1 MPASDILTPP
11 ADEAVIQDDLTEL
24 AVVEAAP
31 AIPAGF
37 PFATELSLEPLI
49 DYWHDRERD
58 PNPGVAR
65 LARTVCEEVKQ
76 HATCRGSLRT
86 IEQLDGI
93 QDLVDMLMLAVFP
106 PAAAT
111 AAITGAIPPFQR
123 RSFYYTSRF
132 AEVMMGRDR
141 TIKQPLNVDYATMER
156 HMTKMAYLLILG
168 REYGAE
174 IPDNQGG
181 LIFTVPDYSI
191 GLYRHY
197 GVNFDSS
204 FVRVR
209 VVGDKPVLSPEQ
221 VQYLLHNRHRLE
233 LWYQLLPPER
243 FLLEGFNLLQLVD
256 VTTQEILSELK
267 YDLLE
272 RDVLQAADRLEQIQE
287 KLRVLFARPALQLG
301 IAAYDERKKAF
312 VDFGRKIN
320 HSFLTKQMQSQ
331 SGAAGFQQLYA
342 RLLADRQPLVLED
355 VTTAPELP
363 EDMRQQIL
371 KLGVRSAILALLPYG
386 PDTVGLLE
394 LGSPEAGA
402 LDEFDMEL
410 VKQFVPLFAVA
421 VKRNAEDLETRIQTV
436 IKEKFTAIHPTMEW
450 RFNDAA
456 RRLLAQHEDGNR
468 SAEMEAIVFEEVYP
482 LHGSCDIR
490 GSSVARNE
498 AVQADLIEHL
508 TLAGHVL
515 KKASEY
521 QALPIL
527 DELKFYITKNL
538 RRLRQGIISGDE
550 VSIYDSLR
558 TQAEPLFEYLA
569 QNIPELRPTIA
580 NYWQHIDPR
589 LGILYNR
596 RKAFEESVTR
606 INDTISDYL
615 DQEEEKAQHMFPH
628 YFQRFKT
635 DGVEFNIYVGGSL
648 VQDKP
653 FDLIFLKNLRLW
665 QLLVMVEIT
674 RRTHALKAELAVPLD
689 TTQLIL
695 IHSQSLSIRF
705 RQDER
710 QFDVDGAYNIRYE
723 IIKKRIDKATV
734 LGTGARLT
742 QPGYLALVYAQP
754 REAAEYVEYID
765 YLQDRKLLEPDVE
778 ELELEELQGVK
789 GLLALRVKVKL

>member
-1 MPASDILTPP
+1 MPTADLLAPSIDESLLP
-11 ADEAVIQDDLTEL
+11 APTQGPG
-24 AVVEAAP
+24 AAP
-31 AIPAGF
+31 APTGPRKF
-37 PFATELSLEPLI
+37 PFATRLSLEPLI
-49 DYWHDRERD
+49 DYWHAREQD
-58 PNPGVAR
+58 PNPGIAR
-65 LARTVCEEVKQ
+65 LARAVLAEVNE
-76 HATCRGSLRT
+76 HACCRGTLDS
-86 IEQLDGI
+86 IEQLDGTRE
-93 QDLVDMLMLAVFP
+93 LVDMLMLAVFP

-111 AAITGAIPPFQR
+111 TAITGAIPPFQR
-123 RSFYYTSRF
+123 RSFYYTGRF
-132 AEVMMGRDR
+132 AEVMMSKDR
-141 TIKQPLNVDYATMER
+141 TIKQPLNIDYATMEQ
-156 HMTKMAYLLILG
+156 HMAQMAYLLILG

-174 IPDNQGG
+174 IPDIYGG
-181 LIFTVPDYSI
+181 LIFTVPDYKI

-209 VVGDKPVLSPEQ
+209 VVGQKPELSPEQ

-233 LWYQLLPPER
+233 LWYELLPPEH
-243 FLLEGFNLLQLVD
+243 FVLEGFNLLQLVD

-272 RDVLQAADRLEQIQE
+272 RDVLQASDRLEQIQE

-331 SGAAGFQQLYA
+331 TGALGFQQLYE

-355 VTTAPELP
+355 VLTAPELP

-371 KLGVRSAILALLPYG
+371 KLGIRSAILALLPYG

-394 LGSPEAGA
+394 LGAPEAGA

-456 RRLLAQHEDGNR
+456 RRLLAQQEDGNR
-468 SAEMEAIVFEEVYP
+468 SAEMEPIVFEDVYP

-498 AVQADLIEHL
+498 AVQGDLIEHL
-508 TLAGHVL
+508 TLARQVL

-527 DELKFYITKNL
+527 DELTFYVTKNL

-569 QNIPELRPTIA
+569 QNIPDLRPTIA

-615 DQEEEKAQHMFPH
+615 DHEEEKAQHMFPH

-674 RRTHALKAELAVPLD
+674 RRTHALKATMEVPLD

-734 LGTGARLT
+734 LGTGERLT
-742 QPGYLALVYAQP
+742 QPGQLALVYAQA
-754 REAAEYVEYID
+754 REATEYFEYID
-765 YLQDRKLLEPDVE
+765 YLHDRKLLEDGIE

-789 GLLALRVKVKL
+789 GLLALRVRVKL

>member
-1 MPASDILTPP
+1 MPTPDLLLP
-11 ADEAVIQDDLTEL
+11 TEADLPLADLPEVIAVES
-24 AVVEAAP
+24 AP
-31 AIPAGF
+31 PVPIGF
-37 PFATELSLEPLI
+37 PFATRLSLEPLI
-49 DYWHDRERD
+49 AYWHAREHD
-58 PNPGVAR
+58 SNPGIAHM
-65 LARTVCEEVKQ
+65 ARTVCEEVAKT
-76 HATCRGSLRT
+76 ACCRGTLSE
-86 IEQLDGI
+86 IEQLDATS
-93 QDLVDMLMLAVFP
+93 DVVDMLMLAVFP
-106 PAAAT
+106 PAAT
-111 AAITGAIPPFQR
+111 TTAITGAIPPFQR

-141 TIKQPLNVDYATMER
+141 TIKQPLNIDYATMEQR
-156 HMTKMAYLLILG
+156 MTQMAYLLILS

-174 IPDNQGG
+174 VPADSQGS

-204 FVRVR
+204 FVQVR
-209 VVGDKPVLSPEQ
+209 VVGEKPELSPEQ
-221 VQYLLHNRHRLE
+221 VQHLLHNRHRLE
-233 LWYQLLPPER
+233 LWYELLPPAS
-243 FLLEGFNLLQLVD
+243 FTLEGFNLLQLVD

-272 RDVLQAADRLEQIQE
+272 RDVLQAPDRFEQIQE

-320 HSFLTKQMQSQ
+320 HSFLTKQIQSQ
-331 SGAAGFQQLYA
+331 VGGFRQLYA
-342 RLLADRQPLVLED
+342 QLLADRQPLVLED

-371 KLGVRSAILALLPYG
+371 GLGIRSAILALLPYG

-394 LGSPEAGA
+394 LGAPEVGA

-456 RRLLAQHEDGNR
+456 RRLLAQHEEGNR

-508 TLAGHVL
+508 TLAGRVL

-569 QNIPELRPTIA
+569 QNIAELRPTIA
-580 NYWQHIDPR
+580 HYWQHIDPR

-596 RKAFEESVTR
+596 RRDFEESVTR

-615 DQEEEKAQHMFPH
+615 DQEELKAQHMFPH

-734 LGTGARLT
+734 LGTGERLT
-742 QPGYLALVYAQP
+742 QPGYLALVYAQA
-754 REAAEYVEYID
+754 REATEYLEYID
-765 YLQDRKLLEPDVE
+765 YLQDRKLLEPEIE

-789 GLLALRVKVKL
+789 GLLALRVRIKL

>member
-1 MPASDILTPP
+1 MPAPDLLAP
-11 ADEAVIQDDLTEL
+11 APDALL
-24 AVVEAAP
+24 ADTLAAP
-31 AIPAGF
+31 LAAEPTASVPVGF
-37 PFATELSLEPLI
+37 PFTTRLSLEPLI
-49 DYWHDRERD
+49 DYWRAREHD
-58 PNPGVAR
+58 PNPGIAR
-65 LARTVCEEVKQ
+65 LARAVQKEVGEN
-76 HATCRGSLRT
+76 TCCRGDLDH
-86 IEQLDGI
+86 IEQLDSTREV
-93 QDLVDMLMLAVFP
+93 VDMLMLAVFP
-106 PAAAT
+106 PAATTT
-111 AAITGAIPPFQR
+111 AISGAIPPFQR

-132 AEVMMGRDR
+132 AEVMMSKDR
-141 TIKQPLNVDYATMER
+141 TIKQPLNIDYAMMER
-156 HMTKMAYLLILG
+156 RMTQMAYLLILS

-174 IPDNQGG
+174 IPDTQGG

-209 VVGDKPVLSPEQ
+209 VVGDKPALTAEQ
-221 VQYLLHNRHRLE
+221 VQHLLHNRHRLE
-233 LWYQLLPPER
+233 LWYDLLPPER
-243 FLLEGFNLLQLVD
+243 FELEGFNILQLVD

-287 KLRVLFARPALQLG
+287 KLRVLFARPNLQLG

-331 SGAAGFQQLYA
+331 GLVGGFQQLYQ
-342 RLLADRQPLVLED
+342 RLMADRQPLVLED

-371 KLGVRSAILALLPYG
+371 KLGIRSAILALLPYG

-394 LGSPEAGA
+394 LGSPEVGA

-421 VKRNAEDLETRIQTV
+421 VKRNAEDLETRIQAV

-468 SAEMEAIVFEEVYP
+468 SAEMEPIVFEEVYP

-498 AVQADLIEHL
+498 AVQGDLIEHL
-508 TLAGHVL
+508 TLARQVL

-527 DELKFYITKNL
+527 EELTFYVTKNL

-569 QNIPELRPTIA
+569 QNIPELRPTITH
-580 NYWQHIDPR
+580 YWEHIDPR
-589 LGILYNR
+589 LGILYKR
-596 RKAFEESVTR
+596 RKAFEQSVTR

-615 DQEEEKAQHMFPH
+615 DHEEDKAQHMFPH

-674 RRTHALKAELAVPLD
+674 RRTHALKATLPVPLD

-734 LGTGARLT
+734 LGTGERLT

-754 REAAEYVEYID
+754 REATEYLEYID
-765 YLQDRKLLEPDVE
+765 YLQDRNMLESEME

-789 GLLALRVKVKL
+789 GLLALRLKVKL